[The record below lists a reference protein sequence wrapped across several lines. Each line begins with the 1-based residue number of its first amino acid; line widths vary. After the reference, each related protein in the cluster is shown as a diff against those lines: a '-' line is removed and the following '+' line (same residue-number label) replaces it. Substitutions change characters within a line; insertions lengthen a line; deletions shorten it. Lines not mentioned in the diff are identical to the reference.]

1 MPKRK
6 RVSLIIGK
14 KLRISG
20 TPKIKSR
27 NRISLQVSEEEYK
40 RIEKML
46 KNPATRKKLG

>member
-27 NRISLQVSEEEYK
+27 NQMSLDVSEKDYRRIK
-40 RIEKML
+40 RIL
-46 KNPATRKKLG
+46 KNPAARKK

>member
-6 RVSLIIGK
+6 QRVSLIIGK

-27 NRISLQVSEEEYK
+27 NQMSLQVSEKDYQ
-40 RIEKML
+40 RIGKIL
-46 KNPATRKKLG
+46 KNPATCKK